1 MRPIYSIVIEVL
13 YSFLAFRFA
22 IYIIYLFTRQIRH
35 QASTLRKYE
44 YRRNSRNNSETSLP
58 LSHNVLG
65 ESHHKL
71 KK

>member
-22 IYIIYLFTRQIRH
+22 IYNYLFTRQIRH
-35 QASTLRKYE
+35 QASTLRKCE